1 MAETVFN
8 GFKFRLANADD
19 DWVPDDFRTLLLV
32 GAVTIDPDDVTLAD
46 LIAATNTEA
55 SDGSYGRVTLSG
67 KTTTQNDSADRA
79 EFDASDADYTTLDN
93 ETPTA
98 LVVYKFVDGTNPND
112 LLVSIHDTGFGAP
125 ANGAG
130 YNVQFP
136 NDVLRLS

>member
-19 DWVPDDFRTLLLV
+19 DWIPDDFRALLLV
-32 GAVTIDPDDVTLAD
+32 GAVVIDPDDVTIAD
-46 LIAATNTEA
+46 LLAAPNTEA
-55 SDGSYGRVTLSG
+55 SDASYGVVALGS
-67 KTTTQNDSADRA
+67 KTTTQNDAADRA
-79 EFDASDADYTTLDN
+79 EFDAATVDFTALDN

-98 LVVYKFVDGTNPND
+98 MVIYKFVDGTDAND
-112 LLVSIHDTGFGAP
+112 LLVSIHDTGFGSP

-130 YNVQFP
+130 YTVQFP